1 MVLLQSNPTVRP
13 MRRWE
18 RDLTLA
24 ELTEIASSYV
34 PPEPLPVE
42 FSEDKYVR
50 RSIYR
55 DDHLE
60 IVVICFGAG
69 QSTSIHDHQGSNCV
83 VNVVDGLI
91 LETMFECAGDNYVPA
106 GSRVLSPGSVSG
118 LDGEQI
124 HQIANLCRSG
134 SVLLNFYSPPFKV

>member
-1 MVLLQSNPTVRP
+1 MVLLQSNPVSTSW
-13 MRRWE
+13 RRWE

-24 ELTEIASSYV
+24 ELIQIASTYR

-42 FSEDKYVR
+42 FAEDKYQR

-91 LETMFECAGDNYVPA
+91 LETMFECAGDHYVPA
-106 GSRVLSPGSVSG
+106 GSRALSPGDVSG
-118 LDGEQI
+118 LDGERI

-134 SVLLNFYSPPFKV
+134 SVLLNFYSPPFQV